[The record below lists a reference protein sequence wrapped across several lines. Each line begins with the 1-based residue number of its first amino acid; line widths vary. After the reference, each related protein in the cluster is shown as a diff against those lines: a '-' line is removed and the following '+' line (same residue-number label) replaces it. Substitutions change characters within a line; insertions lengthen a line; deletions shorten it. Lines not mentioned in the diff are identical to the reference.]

1 MGYAKYSEDI
11 WEQIEINREKLVPV
25 TFIPKIH
32 DIIHTIKC
40 LYCDEELDT
49 NKALFA
55 HYRRSHNKHNSI
67 MKLNERILETGEHIE
82 AAIESLK
89 FYPVVNIESLIVNG
103 ERFDAIIQDGYIDIR
118 SLQKNEFDTL
128 SIEVDDKKWIIHRS
142 NLITIDP
149 KVEDIIDGLNRSVIK
164 RERPNLNEL
173 NNQIN
178 AYHLD
183 IRDKQY
189 IDGFFEYYL
198 ACLMDGSDK
207 DRLYFGAYNKLLPFI
222 EKNSRARL
230 IIKIICLRYLWIDRL
245 AELCR
250 VSKPNE
256 FSIVCDF
263 FSGFSRPNSN
273 EDNANSDK
281 IFEVFVEEDEYQN
294 TQAIISFMRQEY
306 NAVKRYLGD
315 ALKQLDND
323 KINPNL
329 ADKIYLLQAKMSEI
343 TGEIEKAQYYFRK
356 IKSPSINEEMRKI
369 NNENT

>member
-1 MGYAKYSEDI
+1 
-11 WEQIEINREKLVPV
+11 
-25 TFIPKIH
+25 
-32 DIIHTIKC
+32 
-40 LYCDEELDT
+40 
-49 NKALFA
+49 
-55 HYRRSHNKHNSI
+55 
-67 MKLNERILETGEHIE
+67 
-82 AAIESLK
+82 
-89 FYPVVNIESLIVNG
+89 
-103 ERFDAIIQDGYIDIR
+103 
-118 SLQKNEFDTL
+118 
-128 SIEVDDKKWIIHRS
+128 
-142 NLITIDP
+142 
-149 KVEDIIDGLNRSVIK
+149 
-164 RERPNLNEL
+164 
-173 NNQIN
+173 
-178 AYHLD
+178 
-183 IRDKQY
+183 
-189 IDGFFEYYL
+189 
-198 ACLMDGSDK
+198 MDGSDK